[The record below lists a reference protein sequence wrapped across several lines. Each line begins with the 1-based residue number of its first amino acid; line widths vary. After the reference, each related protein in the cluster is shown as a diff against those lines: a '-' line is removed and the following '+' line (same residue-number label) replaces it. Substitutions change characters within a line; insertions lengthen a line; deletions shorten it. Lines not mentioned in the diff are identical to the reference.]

1 MPPGGRCA
9 PCNGD
14 PVKALDRKLLR
25 DVGKMKGQMI
35 AVGLVMACGLAMMIM
50 ARSLILSLEVTRAAY
65 YEKHRFADV
74 FCDLKR
80 APNALRDR
88 LAEIPGVAAVETRVV
103 GSVRMDLPGLA
114 EPADG
119 TIVSIPEDRPM
130 RLNTLH
136 LRAGRFPETG
146 KAGEV
151 ILSEAFA
158 RAHGFEPG
166 DSIEV
171 ILRGGRERLRIVGIA
186 LSPEYVFEAR
196 PGQALPDNKRFGVF
210 WMNERDLATALD
222 LDGAFNNVVVDVA
235 PGADTAPVM
244 AEIDRLLEPYGG
256 LIATDRRDHASA
268 KQLDD
273 EIAIL
278 NGMSIAFPVV
288 FLSIATFMTSAVLA
302 RVIRLQREQIAQLKA
317 FGYSSAQVGVHY
329 LKFALVIVL
338 IGLTVGGLAG
348 AKLGAN
354 VVQLYHKFFQF
365 PELTFHPDFGAIAL
379 AFVASAAASFLG
391 VLGAVRQ
398 AVKLPPAEAM
408 RPEPPAEFRPSLL
421 ERLGVQRLFGPSMRM
436 ALRNLERKPWQ
447 AAFTALGLALA
458 VGIPVVPGAMRDGIF
473 FLLDFQWTLAQR
485 QDVTV
490 SLIEPGSASALADL
504 KHLPGV
510 IHAEPFRSVPAR
522 LRYGHRSHRLA
533 VTGVPPGALLNRAL
547 DEKGNPLPIPPDGV
561 LISAKLAEMLGAR
574 PGDALV
580 IEVQEG
586 RRPQCVAPIQGLIT
600 DYAGL
605 SAYMDIDALRRL
617 MQEGPTVSGAHLAVD
632 RAQWTEF
639 LDAVKE
645 TPRIAA
651 LSITSALQ
659 ESFRKTTAES
669 INLIQGIY
677 FMFAIIVSFGV
688 VYNSARIALSER
700 GRDLATLRVVGFTNR
715 EVAGVMIGELAML
728 TVAALPVGLW
738 IGGLLA
744 RFIVVSASTETVR
757 LPLILTHQTYATA
770 ILIVLLSAG
779 ASFFVVSRRIRNL
792 DLLEVLKAR
801 E

>member
-1 MPPGGRCA
+1 MRRGGRCA
-9 PCNGD
+9 PCNGKS
-14 PVKALDRKLLR
+14 VKALDLKLIR
-25 DVGKMKGQMI
+25 DVGKMKGQML

-50 ARSLILSLEVTRAAY
+50 ARSLILSLDVTRTEY
-65 YEKHRFADV
+65 YEQYRFADV

-80 APNALRDR
+80 APNALRER
-88 LAEIPGVAAVETRVV
+88 LSAIPGVAAVETRVK

-130 RLNTLH
+130 QLNLLH
-136 LRAGRFPETG
+136 LRTGRYPEIG
-146 KAGEV
+146 KANE
-151 ILSEAFA
+151 IIMSEAFA
-158 RAHGFEPG
+158 NAHGFRPG
-166 DSIEV
+166 DTVEV
-171 ILRGGRERLRIVGIA
+171 ILRGGKEKLRIVGIA

-210 WMNERDLATALD
+210 WMNERDLATAYD
-222 LDGAFNNVVVDVA
+222 LDGAFNNVVIDVA

-244 AEIDRLLEPYGG
+244 AELDRLLEPYGG
-256 LIATDRRDHASA
+256 LIAYDRHDHASA

-278 NGMSIAFPVV
+278 NGMSIAFPIV

-317 FGYSSAQVGVHY
+317 FGYSSSQVGWHY
-329 LKFALVIVL
+329 LKFAFVIVA
-338 IGLTVGGLAG
+338 IGLVVGGIAG

-365 PELTFHPDFGAIAL
+365 PSLTFHPDFAAIGF
-379 AFVASAAASFLG
+379 AFAVSSAASFLG

-408 RPEPPAEFRPSLL
+408 RPEPPAEFKPSVL
-421 ERLGVQRLFGPSMRM
+421 ERLGIQRLFGPSMRM

-458 VGIPVVPGAMRDGIF
+458 VGIPIVPGAMRDGIN
-473 FLLDFQWTLAQR
+473 FLLDFQWTHAQR

-490 SLIEPGSASALADL
+490 SLIEPSSATAFSDL

-522 LRYGHRSHRLA
+522 LRYGHHSHRLA
-533 VTGVPPGALLNRAL
+533 VTGVPAGTLLNRAL
-547 DEKGNPLPIPPDGV
+547 DQHGSPLPIPPDGL
-561 LISAKLAEMLGAR
+561 LISEKLAQMLDAK
-574 PGDALV
+574 PGDSLV
-580 IEVQEG
+580 MEVQEG
-586 RRPQCVAPIQGLIT
+586 RRPTRTVQVAGLIT
-600 DYAGL
+600 DYSGL

-617 MQEGPTVSGAHLAVD
+617 MQEGSTVNGAHLSVD
-632 RAQWTEF
+632 RSRWNEF
-639 LDAVKE
+639 LDEVKE
-645 TPRIAA
+645 VPRIAGVN
-651 LSITSALQ
+651 ITSALK

-677 FMFAIIVSFGV
+677 FMFSIIVAFGV

-715 EVAGVMIGELAML
+715 EVAAVMIGELAML
-728 TVAALPVGLW
+728 TLAAIPVGLW
-738 IGGLLA
+738 IGGRLA
-744 RFIVVSASTETVR
+744 NFIVVSASTETVR